1 MKYVKSNFNDHIKVK
16 LKPEGIKVFEEYYDY
31 RIVPKIDDEG
41 YTEMHIHEFVNIF
54 GDTMQMGRI
63 PVVDVY
69 FYIECIEEL
78 ADK

>member
-1 MKYVKSNFNDHIKVK
+1 MKQMRSNFNNHIKVK

-41 YTEMHIHEFVNIF
+41 YTEMQIHEFMNIF
-54 GDTMQMGRI
+54 GDTMYVGRV
-63 PVVDVY
+63 PVVDLY
-69 FYIECIEEL
+69 FIIECEES

>member
-1 MKYVKSNFNDHIKVK
+1 MKQMRSNFNNHIKVK
-16 LKPEGIKVFEEYYDY
+16 LKPEGIKIFLEYYDY

-41 YTEMHIHEFVNIF
+41 YTEMQIHEFMNIF

-63 PVVDVY
+63 PVVDMY
-69 FYIECIEEL
+69 FYIECEEEP